1 MISAEE
7 GNTKETIMPAYQREG
22 FTLYKEDNL
31 KVMRTI
37 PDNSV
42 DMVFADPPYMI
53 SKADWDV
60 SQGFEADTAFHERWI
75 TECKRILKPEGTIWI
90 TGTHHS
96 IHQCGFLLQ
105 KNEFKILND
114 ISWYKPHKKREVFSR
129 VFVPA
134 HETILWAKKDKDARH
149 YFNQQAMKGEYFPN
163 DFLNKSDEQVHT
175 VWSIMPR
182 TYSEKLQG
190 CHPTQKP
197 VALLRRIVLASTKPG
212 DTIFDPFNGGGTTG
226 IAVASI
232 GKRKYIGCDLGKEY
246 IDLTVRRYEALLL
259 HKPNKPI
266 YKDLN
271 HEKPKIIA
279 TMERWNA
286 LQQIRHREIKKE
298 IKLYLH
304 LRSHLLSLKQR

>member
-7 GNTKETIMPAYQREG
+7 GNNANNTIKPAYQRDG
-22 FTLYKEDNL
+22 FTLYNEDNL

-134 HETILWAKKDKDARH
+134 HETILWAKKDKNARH
-149 YFNQQAMKGEYFPN
+149 YFNQQAMRGEYFPN

-182 TYSEKLQG
+182 TFPEKLQG

-212 DTIFDPFNGGGTTG
+212 YTIFDPFNGGGTTG
-226 IAVASI
+226 IAVAQI
-232 GKRKYIGCDLGKEY
+232 GNRNYIGCDLGKEY
-246 IDLTVRRYEALLL
+246 IDLTVRRYREVQRCKRSQEL
-259 HKPNKPI
+259 HYVRNKNI
-266 YKDLN
+266 SKTIENLF
-271 HEKPKIIA
+271 
-279 TMERWNA
+279 
-286 LQQIRHREIKKE
+286 
-298 IKLYLH
+298 
-304 LRSHLLSLKQR
+304 